1 MVLLKDYTEILKK
14 YWGYESFRPLQED
27 IIASVCKG
35 EDTLALMPTG
45 GGKSITF
52 QVPALAMNG
61 LCVVITPLIA
71 LMKDQVENLKKKNIQ
86 AVAVYTGLNRK
97 EINTNLDK
105 CIYGDVK
112 FLYISPERLASRV
125 FKIKLQQMNLCLVAV
140 DEAHCISE
148 WGYDFRPS
156 YLKIAEIR
164 EFFPEIPVLALTATA
179 TPDVVKDIQEKLN
192 FKKENVLQKSFERKN
207 LTYVVRQT
215 ENKEGQLISIFKSIQ
230 GCGIVYVR
238 NRKRAK
244 EIADFLTANNI
255 KAGFY
260 HAGLSYMQRNSRQ
273 EAWMKNQ
280 FRIMVATNAFGMGID
295 KPDVRIVVHYD
306 IPDTIEAYFQEAGRA
321 GRDGNRSYAVQM
333 WDPADKAKLKQ
344 RIDNNYPAKDLVKKV
359 YVSLGNYL
367 QIQEGEGQESSF
379 KFNLAE
385 FSRLFKFNVLQAF
398 SALKILQRS
407 GYIELTDEVNKPTSL
422 MFLPRRDELYE
433 YKSVD
438 EKEEELIKFLLRT
451 YTGLFSG
458 FTHID
463 EEYIAEKLNIS
474 IEKVW
479 DYFKLM
485 SKQRIIRIIPRLKTP
500 YIVYTQPRLPESYIS
515 LSTKAYKNRKKRF
528 IQRIRS
534 VWFYVSTDSKCRSQL
549 LLEYFGQKESQA
561 CGRCDVCVENKRK
574 ELSSSEMDE
583 LKEKIISKVKA
594 YPVEPQSLVENLE
607 EDKQSVLNALT
618 ILLDEDVIH
627 YNSVGELDIKS

>member
-71 LMKDQVENLKKKNIQ
+71 LMKDQVENLKSKNIQ

-207 LTYVVRQT
+207 LTYVVRKT

-230 GCGIVYVR
+230 GCLHKTSVAAEKMLI
-238 NRKRAK
+238 NILKRAK

-451 YTGLFSG
+451 YT
-458 FTHID
+458 IVQ
-463 EEYIAEKLNIS
+463 I
-474 IEKVW
+474 V
-479 DYFKLM
+479 
-485 SKQRIIRIIPRLKTP
+485 QRR
-500 YIVYTQPRLPESYIS
+500 
-515 LSTKAYKNRKKRF
+515 
-528 IQRIRS
+528 
-534 VWFYVSTDSKCRSQL
+534 
-549 LLEYFGQKESQA
+549 
-561 CGRCDVCVENKRK
+561 
-574 ELSSSEMDE
+574 
-583 LKEKIISKVKA
+583 
-594 YPVEPQSLVENLE
+594 
-607 EDKQSVLNALT
+607 
-618 ILLDEDVIH
+618 
-627 YNSVGELDIKS
+627 